1 MTDAQVEEQASHKD
15 GDRLGDVGRAL
26 PSIRGEGLVPLRM
39 DPPGLAGGLEPISFV
54 AGLDPLSE
62 DRLRDGRT
70 VAIRP
75 VGEQGDLDKARK
87 RATDLGLLE

>member
-1 MTDAQVEEQASHKD
+1 MTDAQVEEKASHK
-15 GDRLGDVGRAL
+15 GGNRLGDLGRAL
-26 PSIRGEGLVPLRM
+26 PGVRGEGLVPLRM

-62 DRLRDGRT
+62 ELLRDGRT
-70 VAIRP
+70 VPVRP

-87 RATDLGLLE
+87 RATDLGLTE